1 MNFLEIAENRQSC
14 RNYDPAR
21 AVEPEKLEAILNVA
35 RLSPSACNGQ
45 PYRITV
51 CEGDAAKQVAKATQS
66 MGMNRFSSDAPV
78 MLVISGENY
87 VKTAAFGSKIK
98 GNDYR
103 SIDIGILSAYITAEA
118 TAQGLSTC
126 ILGWFNDKDIR
137 EICGLSAPVR
147 LVITLG
153 YADQKDTLRVKKRKK
168 TDELVTYIK

>member
-14 RNYDPAR
+14 RKYDKTR
-21 AVEPEKLEAILNVA
+21 EVETEKLDAILNVA

-45 PYRITV
+45 PYKITV
-51 CEGDAAKQVAKATQS
+51 CTGETAKKVAKATQS
-66 MGMNRFSSDAPV
+66 MGLNGFSSDAPV
-78 MLVISGENY
+78 LLVISEESY
-87 VKTAAFGSKIK
+87 VKTAAFGAKIK

-126 ILGWFNDKDIR
+126 ILGWLDDKKIR

-153 YADQKDTLRVKKRKK
+153 YAHPDDKLREKKRKDLEK
-168 TDELVTYIK
+168 LVEYR